1 MTHCLH
7 RFVFPREPIQK
18 LYNSSECQA
27 LAQMHAA
34 RTCDER
40 QSCSFAMPVRRRCRV
55 VPMAISRPAISGPA
69 MPGRMMSRPTVAAGV
84 AAIMGIAQILFGSRR
99 DLGTGVFTGRACVLA
114 SGVPTIACGTMAARD
129 GPEYGKALIIG
140 IRRLNF
146 FAIVDAARSGH
157 RTGGGRDQGGGE
169 NTVQDK
175 SQGFILL
182 GSRRFSWRPRR

>member
-1 MTHCLH
+1 MPHCLH
-7 RFVFPREPIQK
+7 RFVFPCEPIQK

-84 AAIMGIAQILFGSRR
+84 TAIMGMAQILFGSRR

-140 IRRLNF
+140 VRRLNL
-146 FAIVDAARSGH
+146 FAIVDAARSGD
-157 RTGGGRDQGGGE
+157 RKSGDRDQRGGE
-169 NTVQDK
+169 NSSQDG
-175 SQGFILL
+175 SQGFIL
-182 GSRRFSWRPRR
+182 